1 MLFRSLSIDK
11 EFNFKPEEEKI
22 TAEDIVNDNE
32 SVSNEEESVS
42 NGKDELNVYD
52 IVLAGVVREKD

>member
-1 MLFRSLSIDK
+1 MNKKFLFVLALPCFLCSCG
-11 EFNFKPEEEKI
+11 E
-22 TAEDIVNDNE
+22 NE